1 MENNTPLV
9 SVIMTAFNEEKYIR
23 EAIESVLAQTYKN
36 FEFIIINDGSTDRTE
51 EIILSFNDKRIRYVK
66 NEQNLKLIA
75 SLNKGLDITT
85 GDYIT
90 RMDSD
95 DICLPFRFQKQVD
108 FMEKNPE
115 IGLSGAQLTIF
126 GAFSGEM
133 KYPLLHNE
141 IKLGLLVTS
150 CFGNNVVIFRKS
162 IFEKHKLYYP
172 AGYLHAED
180 YKCWTKW
187 VSFTKTENLD
197 IPLVKYRSHANSVS
211 VKNKITQRETRNRV
225 RVEYVIDVFNLQN
238 DIKLATDFC
247 GKISYSRIRAI
258 KILLAINKK
267 VKCFGDEEFKSIVL
281 KLWYLDALEEV
292 ENNFYAFFKFP
303 LIFIVSFKSNISN
316 WINVLKH
323 FIKAKFP
330 NT

>member
-9 SVIMTAFNEEKYIR
+9 SVIMTAFNEEKHIQ
-23 EAIESVLAQTYKN
+23 EAIESVLAQTYAN

-51 EIILSFNDKRIRYVK
+51 EIILSFNDKRIKYIK

-75 SLNKGLDITT
+75 SLNKGLDLAL
-85 GDYIT
+85 GNYIT

-95 DICLPFRFQKQVD
+95 DICLPHRLQVQVD

-126 GAFSGEM
+126 GTFNGEM
-133 KYPLLHNE
+133 KYPLLHND
-141 IKLGLLVTS
+141 IKLGLLITS

-172 AGYLHAED
+172 VGYLHAED

-187 VSFTKTENLD
+187 VSFTKTENLGE
-197 IPLVKYRSHANSVS
+197 PLVKYRSHANSVS
-211 VKNKITQRETRNRV
+211 VKNKNIQRETRNRV
-225 RVEYVIDVFNLQN
+225 RTEYVTDIFNLHN
-238 DIKLATDFC
+238 EVKLVTDFF
-247 GKISYSRIRAI
+247 GKISFARIKSI
-258 KILLAINKK
+258 KVMFAINKDK
-267 VKCFGDEEFKSIVL
+267 KYFGDNEFKSTVL

-303 LIFIVSFKSNISN
+303 LIFIISFNGSLGK
-316 WINVLKH
+316 WTNVLKH
-323 FIKAKFP
+323 YIKGKYS